1 MSGASLIVCDFIK
14 KWSNYTDFL
23 LQKFVLIVIGLNVTI
38 AVSGGIVLM

>member
-1 MSGASLIVCDFIK
+1 MSVASLVVCGFIR
-14 KWSNYTDFL
+14 KWTNYTDFL